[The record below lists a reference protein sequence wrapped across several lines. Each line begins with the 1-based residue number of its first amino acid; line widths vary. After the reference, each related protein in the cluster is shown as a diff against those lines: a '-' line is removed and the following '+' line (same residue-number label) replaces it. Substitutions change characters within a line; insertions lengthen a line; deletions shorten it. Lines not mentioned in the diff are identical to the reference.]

1 MPFTKNDIENM
12 YEVYSVRKIDIDYYD
27 FMYKLSSEYVDEM
40 KKYFYD

>member
-1 MPFTKNDIENM
+1 MPFTKNDIENK
-12 YEVYSVRKIDIDYYD
+12 YEVYNVRKIDIVYYD